1 MKRSEKPAR
10 LIFQMVCLLGVAV
23 FSFGCGKTA
32 SENENKPA
40 AKPIPDIAKQKEE
53 IKQTLVDMWEAIE
66 KGDTDR
72 YASYI
77 HPDFTQWG
85 ETAKTLRVGKQAE
98 VKGIKDWIE
107 EPTKVATRMKEPKVT
122 VRGDTA
128 WITYFWED
136 EGTTKGKPFATRG
149 KSTRI
154 FVKENGKWLCIH
166 GHYTLLEDE
175 KE

>member
-1 MKRSEKPAR
+1 MKNIKLA
-10 LIFQMVCLLGVAV
+10 LLLFAV
-23 FSFGCGKTA
+23 LLAGCANDQTSPKTA
-32 SENENKPA
+32 E
-40 AKPIPDIAKQKEE
+40 AKPTPDTQKQKEE
-53 IKQTLVDMWEAIE
+53 IKQTLVDMWAAIE
-66 KGDTDR
+66 KGDIDK

-85 ETAKTLRVGKQAE
+85 ETAKTLRAGKDAE

-107 EPTKVATRMKEPKVT
+107 EPTKVHTKMKEAKVT
-122 VRGDTA
+122 IRGDTA

-136 EGTTKGKPFATRG
+136 EGTSKGKPFATRG

-166 GHYTLLEDE
+166 GHYTLLEE
-175 KE
+175 QEN